1 MILIVKFSENLQTN
15 LEGNLNKS
23 GKLLKTFL
31 ILLIAMLPANTFAQ
45 GILKID
51 YFGVISSE
59 IDENMY
65 KLTSDLYYTQLC
77 EINNF
82 SVVDKRTDTPLKA
95 APSVSEIS
103 SDSLCFYSIIEKK
116 DESGKWAATL
126 TVINKSNG
134 DKKSQTKEYDS
145 YYKILMEPKSV
156 LQASIKSLISSNRS
170 EINTSTSIENTTEPS
185 KEEVFSITEN
195 LSGTWVGE
203 DIIDKIVI
211 MRGGRGF
218 VIFKNG
224 ASMNILVNSTGNQNG
239 QIEIVQNAR
248 ANASFYPDLPR
259 QQALKEAVNAEPIK
273 WNFTLIDN
281 NTLSGTKSTLIADG
295 DTVRAGSVNVTWNRK
310 N

>member
-1 MILIVKFSENLQTN
+1 MRAI
-15 LEGNLNKS
+15 

-31 ILLIAMLPANTFAQ
+31 IILILTLCSTNAFAQ
-45 GILKID
+45 SILKID

-82 SVVDKRTDTPLKA
+82 SVTDKRKDTPLIDTPKN
-95 APSVSEIS
+95 SEIS
-103 SDSLCFYSIIEKK
+103 SDSLCFFTVIEKK
-116 DESGKWAATL
+116 DADGKWQATL
-126 TVINKSNG
+126 TVINKDKG
-134 DKKSQTKEYDS
+134 EKKSQTKEYDS

-156 LQASIKSLISSNRS
+156 LQDSIKNLINSN
-170 EINTSTSIENTTEPS
+170 NSTAIADEPAKTPVSTES
-185 KEEVFSITEN
+185 VSITEN

-203 DIIDKIVI
+203 EIIDKIVI

-224 ASMNILVNSTGNQNG
+224 ASMNILINSNNDQSET
-239 QIEIVQNAR
+239 IEITQNAR

-259 QQALKEAVNAEPIK
+259 QIALKEAVNADPIK
-273 WNFTLIDN
+273 WIFTLVDN
-281 NTLSGTKSTLIADG
+281 NTLSGTKITLIADG
-295 DTVRAGSVNVTWNRK
+295 ESAIKGSVDVTWNRK